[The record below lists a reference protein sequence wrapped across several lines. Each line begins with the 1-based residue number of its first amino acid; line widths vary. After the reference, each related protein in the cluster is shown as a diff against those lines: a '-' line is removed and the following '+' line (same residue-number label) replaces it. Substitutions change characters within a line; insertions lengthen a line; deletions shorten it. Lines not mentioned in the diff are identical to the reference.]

1 MTDRRNFIKKSLLA
15 GISMAVAPNILKA
28 TESMTSGALGTD
40 TLWKYSKRKKV
51 AHWLWISPKESD
63 DVSMLN
69 ERYGKYFK
77 AGIRG
82 ILFGKDSEKHFR
94 AAKAQGIEAHRW
106 IWTMNRGDKTLME
119 SHPDWYAKSRKGDS
133 CVDKPPYVGYYRWLC
148 PSKDD
153 VRNYIFED
161 AKSILQKEYVDGI
174 HLDYVRFCD
183 VILPVNLW
191 DHYHIEQTR
200 ELPEYDFCYCDNC
213 KALFKQ
219 KYNID
224 LNEIKYPEAS
234 LSWRQFRYD
243 LITDIVNEIA
253 MIAKQWNKK
262 VSAAVFPTPEV
273 ARRNVRQDWTNWNL
287 SAVFPMT
294 YHAFYKEEVSWVG
307 SAVREGLH
315 GLANRFPLYAGL
327 YLPDFKNDFELNEA
341 MKYAL
346 KNGAAGVS
354 LYGDL
359 TDNQLALLTEL
370 LKTKDLYYE
379 NK

>member
-1 MTDRRNFIKKSLLA
+1 MWKS
-15 GISMAVAPNILKA
+15 G
-28 TESMTSGALGTD
+28 
-40 TLWKYSKRKKV
+40 KRKKF
-51 AHWLWISPKESD
+51 AHWLWISPKDTDE
-63 DVSMLN
+63 VSMLN
-69 ERYGKYFK
+69 ERYSKYYK

-82 ILFGKDSEKHFR
+82 ILFGNDSEKHFR
-94 AAKAQGIEAHRW
+94 AAKVQGIEAHRW

-161 AKSILQKEYVDGI
+161 AKSVLQKDYVDGI

-191 DHYHIEQTR
+191 EHYHIEQTR

-219 KYNID
+219 RYNID
-224 LNEIKYPEAS
+224 LDEIKYPEAS

-253 MIAKQWNKK
+253 MIAKRLDKK
-262 VSAAVFPTPEV
+262 ISAAVFPTPEV
-273 ARRNVRQDWTNWNL
+273 ARRNVRQDWTNWDL

-307 SAVREGLH
+307 SAVREGLR
-315 GLANRFPLYAGL
+315 GLAKRFPLYAGL
-327 YLPDFKNDFELNEA
+327 YLPDFKNDNELNEA